1 MKDFFKKS
9 VIIFVLISSAVF
21 YSCSFFNQVKSSTS
35 LSVRLP
41 EISSRNI
48 EGGGIAENE
57 FSRASE
63 IGGIELNYDG

>member
-48 EGGGIAENE
+48 EGG
-57 FSRASE
+57 
-63 IGGIELNYDG
+63 ELQKMNFPVLQK